1 MKKKDKQLINDLQQ
15 CTIEQNFLP
24 EIKNFKLVD
33 FKKQIENALV
43 ESR

>member
-1 MKKKDKQLINDLQQ
+1 MKKKDKHLITDLQQ
-15 CTIEQNFLP
+15 CKTEQNFLP
-24 EIKNFKLVD
+24 EIKDVKLVD